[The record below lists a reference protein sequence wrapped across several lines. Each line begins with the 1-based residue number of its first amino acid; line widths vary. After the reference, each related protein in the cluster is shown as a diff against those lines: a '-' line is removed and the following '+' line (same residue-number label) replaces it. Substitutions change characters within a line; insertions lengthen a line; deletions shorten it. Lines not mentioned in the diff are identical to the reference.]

1 MILADKIIRLRKRS
15 GWSQEELADQMQVSR
30 QAVSKWESA
39 QTVPDLEKLLK
50 LSALFGV
57 TTDYL
62 LKDELEDEEFT
73 DEGEPSVKK
82 VTLAQASE
90 YLALRKKASVWI
102 ALATFLCVIAVI
114 PLMLLAA
121 KSEVSAALSEAAAA
135 GIGLLVL
142 LVFVAIAVAMFLR
155 CGFHSAP
162 YAFLEKE
169 PFETEY
175 GVTGMVKQA
184 QKAFRPTYTRCNIL
198 AACVCV
204 LSPVPLFAGTL
215 GNVGDFYMVLLLCA
229 TMVLAG
235 LGAAVFIVVGVRWA
249 SMQRLLKEGEFAPQ
263 EKRKARVKETVSTA
277 YWLLAT
283 AIYLL
288 WSFSTDDWQSTWIV
302 WPIAGVVFAAV
313 MCLCNLLID
322 RGE

>member
-73 DEGEPSVKK
+73 DEGELSVKK

-121 KSEVSAALSEAAAA
+121 KSDVSAALSEAAAA

-142 LVFVAIAVAMFLR
+142 LVLVAIAVAMFLR

-198 AACVCV
+198 AACICV
-204 LSPVPLFAGTL
+204 LSPVPLFAGAL
-215 GNVGDFYMVLLLCA
+215 GNVGNFYVVLLLCV

-235 LGAAVFIVVGVRWA
+235 LGAAIFIVVGVRWA

-263 EKRKARVKETVSTA
+263 EKRKARIKETVSTA

-283 AIYLL
+283 AVYLL